1 MLQYFVR
8 NRLPGPIRGTAPV
21 ILFVLALMFAAAPA
35 SAQSDFDGVGTR
47 AQGMGGAFVAVADDS
62 SATWW
67 NPAGLSSIPLVDAGV
82 AFGLSQTGGTGDR
95 AAATTPAWRVR
106 PVSIAVGLP
115 MVGFSYNQ
123 LSMSNLAPEPTATA
137 EPGRQ
142 DGGPRVTGR
151 LVRTQR
157 VDVTL
162 AQALGD
168 FVVVGASLGALRGSV
183 ASTAVDPAAAADAA
197 LDRTEDL
204 SSSARTR
211 FDAHAGAL
219 LFAGPLRFGIV
230 VRNLTAPSFSD
241 QAGDEYQVR
250 RQVRVGVAYG
260 SGAPVYQRRPWVVA
274 VDADLTSVPAPDGDR
289 RAVSLGAEHWWAH
302 GRLAL
307 RGGGRA
313 QTTGDARPEAAAG
326 GSVAVRSGLLLE
338 ARVSGG
344 ADRSAAGWSV
354 AARVTF

>member
-1 MLQYFVR
+1 
-8 NRLPGPIRGTAPV
+8 
-21 ILFVLALMFAAAPA
+21 
-35 SAQSDFDGVGTR
+35 
-47 AQGMGGAFVAVADDS
+47 
-62 SATWW
+62 
-67 NPAGLSSIPLVDAGV
+67 
-82 AFGLSQTGGTGDR
+82 
-95 AAATTPAWRVR
+95 
-106 PVSIAVGLP
+106 
-115 MVGFSYNQ
+115 
-123 LSMSNLAPEPTATA
+123 
-137 EPGRQ
+137 
-142 DGGPRVTGR
+142 VTGR